1 MDTEIAK
8 NCEMAHQLGQ
18 ALTLI
23 SLQQH
28 SSNSRVEAISMA
40 IQLLQEMIASERELE
55 NEHWLL
61 PPIELS
67 AVIRRKK
74 SIKVLVT
81 LVNERI
87 LKT

>member
-1 MDTEIAK
+1 
-8 NCEMAHQLGQ
+8 
-18 ALTLI
+18 
-23 SLQQH
+23 
-28 SSNSRVEAISMA
+28 MA
-40 IQLLQEMIASERELE
+40 IQLLQEMIANERELE

-87 LKT
+87 LKI